1 MRKVPVSICRF
12 LWLLALTMISVEV
25 SARPE
30 IPISSCLPRSTRLFS
45 DEGAHRLTDELHKI
59 SRTEFRSQIQLS
71 SADRKILAAGT
82 DLSVL
87 VDVACLVQSKSD
99 QNRLPW
105 LADLSARLRKT
116 KLSGPGLGLKSFS
129 WKLETD
135 WDFEHL
141 QRALNLE
148 PCVRL
153 ASPNATY
160 QMLATNFNDP
170 LAIRQRHLQAIRFQE
185 AIEKFYLPLLVRKKV
200 TIAVVDSGVDLTHPD
215 LQLNRWINVNEIA
228 GNGIDDDQNGY
239 VDDVN
244 GYNFASDIGDS
255 GPQGILPEAKH
266 GTHVAGLAAARID
279 NGIGGIGIN
288 GVARIMSLNI
298 FGPTSSTSSVMLEN
312 AIRYAADQGADV
324 INLSLG
330 GREYSRT
337 MRQALQYAVAKGSF
351 IVSATGNFGHEIC
364 DDPEQL
370 TFVSPAAYAA
380 EISGMVA
387 VGSID
392 VATNQLSTFSN
403 FSKRLVE
410 IAAPGAVTSEIKIGL
425 LSTMPGNRYAE
436 LAGTSMSAP
445 LVSGAAA
452 LTIQWLKTYGYEV
465 TPQIVERILLNSAHR
480 SGSLTEF
487 IQEGRVLDLKL
498 LADYLSQNYREPVEA
513 PPRQ

>member
-1 MRKVPVSICRF
+1 M
-12 LWLLALTMISVEV
+12 
-25 SARPE
+25 
-30 IPISSCLPRSTRLFS
+30 
-45 DEGAHRLTDELHKI
+45 
-59 SRTEFRSQIQLS
+59 QLS
-71 SADRKILAAGT
+71 SSDGKILSAGT

-87 VDVACLVQSKSD
+87 VDVACLVQSQPGRD
-99 QNRLPW
+99 ELPW
-105 LADLSARLRKT
+105 LNELRAKLQGMNLSA
-116 KLSGPGLGLKSFS
+116 SGLGLRSFS
-129 WKLETD
+129 WRLEKD

-141 QRALNLE
+141 QHVLNLE
-148 PCVRL
+148 PCIRL

-160 QMLATNFNDP
+160 QMLSMNFNDP
-170 LAIRQRHLQAIRFQE
+170 LAIRQRHLHAIRFYE
-185 AIEKFYLPLLVRKKV
+185 AMEKFYIPLLVRKKI

-228 GNGIDDDQNGY
+228 GNGIDDDGNGY

-255 GPQGILPEAKH
+255 GPQGVLPEAKH

-279 NGIGGIGIN
+279 NGIGGLGVN

-337 MRQALQYAVAKGSF
+337 MRDALQYAVSKGSF

-380 EISGMVA
+380 EIDGMVA

-392 VATNQLSTFSN
+392 VATNQLSSFSN

-410 IAAPGAVTSEIKIGL
+410 LAAPGAVTSDIKIGL

-436 LAGTSMSAP
+436 LAGTSMAAP
-445 LVSGAAA
+445 LVSGAATLA
-452 LTIQWLKTYGYEV
+452 ILWLKTYGYEV
-465 TPQIVERILLNSAHR
+465 SPQIIERILLNSANR
-480 SGSLTEF
+480 SPQLTEF

-498 LADYLSQNYREPVEA
+498 LADYLSQNY
-513 PPRQ
+513 PPPADALPGQ

>member
-1 MRKVPVSICRF
+1 MMKMSGSIRKF
-12 LWLLALTMISVEV
+12 MWLLVFTIASVEA
-25 SARPE
+25 SARPNL
-30 IPISSCLPRSTRLFS
+30 PISTCLPRSTRLFS
-45 DEGAHRLTDELHKI
+45 DDGARRLTDEIHKL
-59 SRTEFRSQIQLS
+59 SRSEFRGQIQLS

-87 VDVACLVQSKSD
+87 VDVGCLIHSNSNQY
-99 QNRLPW
+99 RLPW
-105 LADLSARLRKT
+105 LVELSGKLRKL

-129 WKLETD
+129 WKLEKD

-160 QMLATNFNDP
+160 QMLSTNFNDP
-170 LAIRQRHLQAIRFQE
+170 LSVRQKHLQSIRFYE
-185 AIEKFYLPLLVRKKV
+185 AMEKFYLPLLVRKKV
-200 TIAVVDSGVDLTHPD
+200 TIAVIDSGVDLTHPD
-215 LQLNRWINVNEIA
+215 LQLNRWTNVNEIA

-279 NGIGGIGIN
+279 NGVGGVGVN

-337 MRQALQYAVAKGSF
+337 MRQALLYAVSKGSF
-351 IVSATGNFGHEIC
+351 IVTATGNFGHEIC
-364 DDPEQL
+364 DDPDQL

-380 EISGMVA
+380 EISGMIA

-392 VATNQLSTFSN
+392 VATNQLSSFSN

-410 IAAPGAVTSEIKIGL
+410 IAAPGAVTSEIKVGL
-425 LSTMPGNRYAE
+425 LSTLPGNRYAE

-452 LTIQWLKTYGYEV
+452 LTILWLKTYGYQV
-465 TPQIVERILLNSAHR
+465 TPQIIEKIILESAHR

-498 LADYLSQNYREPVEA
+498 LADYLSQNY
-513 PPRQ
+513 PPIRPILN